1 MSVEGIRDVMNR
13 TPFVPFTIRLPSGA
27 RVPVPHRDF
36 ALLTPSGRRIFVTR
50 EDDHVEMIDTLLI
63 EAIEQ
68 PPDAS

>member
-1 MSVEGIRDVMNR
+1 MQR
-13 TPFVPFTIRLPSGA
+13 TPFVPFTIRTTSGT

-50 EDDHVEMIDTLLI
+50 EDDFVEMINVLMI

-68 PPDAS
+68 QAETL